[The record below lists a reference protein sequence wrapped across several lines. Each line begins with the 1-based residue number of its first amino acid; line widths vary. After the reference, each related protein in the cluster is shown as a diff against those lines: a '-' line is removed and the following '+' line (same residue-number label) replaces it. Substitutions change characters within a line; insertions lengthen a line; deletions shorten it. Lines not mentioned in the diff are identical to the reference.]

1 MSYLQEAVAEYAREH
16 GRLNLES
23 AWILSPF
30 DTWERNPFYR
40 GPAQRHPEDYSYDD
54 EQNDAPYVEPAP
66 QPVLPPSQWEDIP
79 F

>member
-16 GRLNLES
+16 GRINRES

-30 DTWERNPFYR
+30 DTWERNPFYQ
-40 GPAQRHPEDYSYDD
+40 GPPQRHPEDYSYDD
-54 EQNDAPYVEPAP
+54 EENDAPFVKAG
-66 QPVLPPSQWEDIP
+66 PPSPWEDIP